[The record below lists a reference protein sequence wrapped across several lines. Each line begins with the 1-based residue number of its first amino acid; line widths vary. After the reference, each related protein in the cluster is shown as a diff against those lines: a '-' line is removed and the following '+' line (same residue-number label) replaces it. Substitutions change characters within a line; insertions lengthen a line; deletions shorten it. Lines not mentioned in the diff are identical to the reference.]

1 MENDQIIKCN
11 KDPVNDECGKDCKL
25 FKECW
30 EQHMKFEVRI
40 PFFIVDKF
48 LPVLSRHATNVLLFL
63 ARRVNFSTTHRNFG
77 RCWAT
82 HKQIAEGTNVP
93 QSNIRKYTAEL
104 VRHGLLTKTSMT
116 RSRGDGTFYNVN
128 SYSVTWFKRMEELKI
143 VAKGD

>member
-48 LPVLSRHATNVLLFL
+48 QRVIIIALSTDLLYRFAYPDLRIEICQFL
-63 ARRVNFSTTHRNFG
+63 VYSHSIQG
-77 RCWAT
+77 SSCQ
-82 HKQIAEGTNVP
+82 QIG
-93 QSNIRKYTAEL
+93 
-104 VRHGLLTKTSMT
+104 
-116 RSRGDGTFYNVN
+116 
-128 SYSVTWFKRMEELKI
+128 
-143 VAKGD
+143 